1 MRSSDPSCDLQFL
14 SNCFWLKLFWCSS
27 IPTLCFPSFLHA
39 FHRMVSAEE
48 EQFGTESP
56 DDALLVDVPEQPK
69 KKGKGGKTKT
79 VNNARGIPASVHRR
93 LGYDTP
99 PEETKQ
105 QHKKRL
111 QGIRR

>member
-1 MRSSDPSCDLQFL
+1 
-14 SNCFWLKLFWCSS
+14 
-27 IPTLCFPSFLHA
+27 
-39 FHRMVSAEE
+39 MVSVEE

-56 DDALLVDVPEQPK
+56 DDALLVAVPEQPK

-79 VNNARGIPASVHRR
+79 VNNARGIPASVRRR

-105 QHKKRL
+105 QCKNRF
-111 QGIRR
+111 QCIRKYWAVRWYKYKSIPD